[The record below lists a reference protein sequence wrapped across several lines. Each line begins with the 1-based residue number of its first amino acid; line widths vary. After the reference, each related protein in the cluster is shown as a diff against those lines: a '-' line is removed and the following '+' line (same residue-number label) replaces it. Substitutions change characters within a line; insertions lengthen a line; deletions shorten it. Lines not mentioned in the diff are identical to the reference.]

1 MKAIAIATTE
11 GKCLP
16 VLAASVT
23 FYVPQDVTVFLAG
36 SDIIFPRHR
45 TVNMPNDATNFG
57 DAYNAVVKR
66 AFEEGVDEVV
76 VCNDDIVFNPSTWK
90 LLGEDVAFLRDKS
103 IPLGWVAARSDY
115 ARGLQNIRLG
125 QGRMEFFRY
134 ETENLINITDV
145 IAPICSYIHKDAWV
159 DFPPLNWYS
168 DDVQCLDIQKRG
180 FQHAI
185 SRSYVHHVGS
195 QTCGRDAFRC
205 INDSRPWIEQNRPEL
220 AQIWFKNSQ
229 RKP

>member
-57 DAYNAVVKR
+57 DAYNAVVRR
-66 AFEEGVDEVV
+66 AFDEFHEVV

-125 QGRMEFFRY
+125 QGKMEWFRY

-145 IAPICSYIHKDAWV
+145 IAPICSYISKEAWV
-159 DFPPLNWYS
+159 DFPPINWYS
-168 DDVQCLDIQKRG
+168 DDVQCLDIQKKG

-185 SRSYVHHVGS
+185 SRAYVHHVGS
-195 QTCGRDAFRC
+195 QTCGFNAKEL
-205 INDSRPWIEQNRPEL
+205 IQSAQPWIKANRPEL
-220 AQIWFKNSQ
+220 YDLWF
-229 RKP
+229 RKKD

>member
-1 MKAIAIATTE
+1 VKAIAIATTE

-45 TVNMPNDATNFG
+45 TVNLPNDATNFG

-66 AFEEGVDEVV
+66 AFEEVDEVV

-168 DDVQCLDIQKRG
+168 DDVNCLDIQKKG

-185 SRSYVHHVGS
+185 SRAYVHHVGS
-195 QTCGRDAFRC
+195 QTCGFNAKEL
-205 INDSRPWIEQNRPEL
+205 IQSAQPWIKENRPEL
-220 AQIWFKNSQ
+220 YDLWF
-229 RKP
+229 RKKD

>member
-1 MKAIAIATTE
+1 MKAIAIATTQ

-45 TVNMPNDATNFG
+45 TVNLPNDATNFG
-57 DAYNAVVKR
+57 DAYNAVIRR
-66 AFEEGVDEVV
+66 AFQEFDEVV
-76 VCNDDIVFNPSTWK
+76 VCNHDIVFYPSTWK
-90 LLGEDVAFLRDKS
+90 LLGEDGAFLRDKI
-103 IPLGWVAARSDY
+103 IPLGWVAARSAY

-125 QGRMEFFRY
+125 QGKMEWFRY

-168 DDVQCLDIQKRG
+168 DDVQCLDIQKNG

-185 SRSYVHHVGS
+185 SRAYVHHVGS
-195 QTCGRDAFRC
+195 QTCGFNAKEL
-205 INDSRPWIEQNRPEL
+205 IQSAQPWIKAKRQEL
-220 AQIWFKNSQ
+220 
-229 RKP
+229 

>member
-1 MKAIAIATTE
+1 MKAIAIATTQ

-45 TVNMPNDATNFG
+45 TVNLPNDATNFG

-66 AFEEGVDEVV
+66 AFQEFHSVV

-125 QGRMEFFRY
+125 QGKMEWFRY

-145 IAPICSYIHKDAWV
+145 IAPICSYISKEAWV
-159 DFPPLNWYS
+159 DFPPINWYS
-168 DDVQCLDIQKRG
+168 DDVQCLDIQKKG

-185 SRSYVHHVGS
+185 SRAYVHHVGS
-195 QTCGRDAFRC
+195 QTCGFNAKEL
-205 INDSRPWIEQNRPEL
+205 IQSAQPWIKENRPEL
-220 AQIWFKNSQ
+220 YELWF
-229 RKP
+229 RKTD

>member
-45 TVNMPNDATNFG
+45 TVNLPNDATNFG

-66 AFEEGVDEVV
+66 AFEEFDEVV
-76 VCNDDIVFNPSTWK
+76 VCNDDIVFNPTTWK

-103 IPLGWVAARSDY
+103 IPLGWASARSDY

-125 QGRMEFFRY
+125 QGKMEWFRY

-145 IAPICSYIHKDAWV
+145 IAPICSYISKEAWV
-159 DFPPLNWYS
+159 DFPPINWYS
-168 DDVQCLDIQKRG
+168 DDVQCLDIQNKG

-185 SRSYVHHVGS
+185 SRAYVHHVGS
-195 QTCGRDAFRC
+195 QTCGFNAKEL
-205 INDSRPWIEQNRPEL
+205 IQSAQPWIKENRPEL
-220 AQIWFKNSQ
+220 YDLWF
-229 RKP
+229 RKKD

>member
-1 MKAIAIATTE
+1 MKAIAIATTK
-11 GKCLP
+11 GACLP
-16 VLAASVT
+16 VLAASIT

-36 SDIIFPRHR
+36 SEIILPRHR
-45 TVNMPNDATNFG
+45 TINLPNDADNFG

-66 AFEEGVDEVV
+66 AFDEFDEVV

-90 LLGEDVAFLRDKS
+90 LLGEDVTFLRDKS
-103 IPLGWVAARSDY
+103 IPLGWVSARSDY

-125 QGRMEFFRY
+125 QGKMEWFRY

-168 DDVQCLDIQKRG
+168 DDVQCLDIQKKG

-185 SRSYVHHVGS
+185 SRAYVHHVGS
-195 QTCGRDAFRC
+195 QTCGFNAKEL
-205 INDSRPWIEQNRPEL
+205 IQSAQPWIKANRPEL
-220 AQIWFKNSQ
+220 YDLWF
-229 RKP
+229 RKKD

>member
-66 AFEEGVDEVV
+66 AFEEVDEVV
-76 VCNDDIVFNPSTWK
+76 VCNDDIVFNPTTWK

-103 IPLGWVAARSDY
+103 IPLGWASARSDY

-125 QGRMEFFRY
+125 QGKMEWFRY

-145 IAPICSYIHKDAWV
+145 IAPICSYISKEAWV
-159 DFPPLNWYS
+159 DFPPINWYS
-168 DDVQCLDIQKRG
+168 DDVQCLDIQKKG

-185 SRSYVHHVGS
+185 SRAYVHHVGS
-195 QTCGRDAFRC
+195 QTCGFNAKEL
-205 INDSRPWIEQNRPEL
+205 IQSAQPWIKANRPEL
-220 AQIWFKNSQ
+220 YDLWF
-229 RKP
+229 RKTD

>member
-1 MKAIAIATTE
+1 MKAIVIATTE

-45 TVNMPNDATNFG
+45 TVNLPNDATNFG

-66 AFEEGVDEVV
+66 AFEEFDEVV

-125 QGRMEFFRY
+125 QGKMEWFRY

-185 SRSYVHHVGS
+185 SRSYAHHVGS
-195 QTCGRDAFRC
+195 QTCGFNAKEL
-205 INDSRPWIEQNRPEL
+205 IQSAQPWIKANRPEL
-220 AQIWFKNSQ
+220 YDLWF
-229 RKP
+229 RKKD

>member
-45 TVNMPNDATNFG
+45 TVNLPNDATNFG

-66 AFEEGVDEVV
+66 AFQEVDEVV

-125 QGRMEFFRY
+125 SGQISWFKY
-134 ETENLINITDV
+134 ETENLIQITDV
-145 IAPICSYIHKDAWV
+145 IAPICSYISKEAWV

-168 DDVQCLDIQKRG
+168 DDVQCLDIQKKG

-185 SRSYVHHVGS
+185 SRAYVHHVGS
-195 QTCGRDAFRC
+195 QTCGFNAKEL
-205 INDSRPWIEQNRPEL
+205 IQSAQPWIKANRPEL
-220 AQIWFKNSQ
+220 YDLWF
-229 RKP
+229 RKKD

>member
-45 TVNMPNDATNFG
+45 TVTLPNDATNFG

-66 AFEEGVDEVV
+66 AFEEVDEVV

-103 IPLGWVAARSDY
+103 IPLGWASARSDY

-125 QGRMEFFRY
+125 QGKMEWFRY

-145 IAPICSYIHKDAWV
+145 IAPICSYISKEAWV
-159 DFPPLNWYS
+159 DFPPINWYS
-168 DDVQCLDIQKRG
+168 DDVQCLDIQKNG

-185 SRSYVHHVGS
+185 SRAYVHHVGS
-195 QTCGRDAFRC
+195 QTCGFNAKEL
-205 INDSRPWIEQNRPEL
+205 IQSAQPWIKANRPEL
-220 AQIWFKNSQ
+220 YDLWF
-229 RKP
+229 RKKD

>member
-45 TVNMPNDATNFG
+45 TVNLPNDATNFG

-66 AFEEGVDEVV
+66 AFEEFDEVV
-76 VCNDDIVFNPSTWK
+76 VCNDDSVFNPTTWK

-103 IPLGWVAARSDY
+103 IPLGWASARSDY

-125 QGRMEFFRY
+125 QGKMEWFRY

-145 IAPICSYIHKDAWV
+145 IAPICSYISKEAWV
-159 DFPPLNWYS
+159 DFPPINWYS
-168 DDVQCLDIQKRG
+168 DDVQCLDIQKKG

-185 SRSYVHHVGS
+185 SRAYVHHVGS
-195 QTCGRDAFRC
+195 QTCGFNAKEL
-205 INDSRPWIEQNRPEL
+205 IQSAQPWIKANRPEL
-220 AQIWFKNSQ
+220 YDLWF
-229 RKP
+229 RKTD

>member
-45 TVNMPNDATNFG
+45 TVNLPNDATNFG

-66 AFEEGVDEVV
+66 AFEEVDEVV
-76 VCNDDIVFNPSTWK
+76 VCNDDIVFNPITWK

-103 IPLGWVAARSDY
+103 IPLGWASARSDY

-125 QGRMEFFRY
+125 QGKMEWFRY

-145 IAPICSYIHKDAWV
+145 IAPICSYISKEAWV
-159 DFPPLNWYS
+159 DFPPINWYS
-168 DDVQCLDIQKRG
+168 DDVQCLDIQKKG

-185 SRSYVHHVGS
+185 SRAYVHHVGS
-195 QTCGRDAFRC
+195 QTCGFNAKEL
-205 INDSRPWIEQNRPEL
+205 IQSAQPWIKANRPEL
-220 AQIWFKNSQ
+220 YDLWF
-229 RKP
+229 RKKD

>member
-66 AFEEGVDEVV
+66 AFEEVDEVV
-76 VCNDDIVFNPSTWK
+76 VCNDDIVFNPTTWK

-103 IPLGWVAARSDY
+103 IPLGWASARSDY

-125 QGRMEFFRY
+125 QGKMEWFRY

-145 IAPICSYIHKDAWV
+145 IAPICSYISKEAWV

-168 DDVQCLDIQKRG
+168 DDVQCLDIQNKG

-185 SRSYVHHVGS
+185 SRAYVHHVGS
-195 QTCGRDAFRC
+195 QTCGFNAKEL
-205 INDSRPWIEQNRPEL
+205 IQSAQPWIKANRPEL
-220 AQIWFKNSQ
+220 YDLWF
-229 RKP
+229 RKKD

>member
-45 TVNMPNDATNFG
+45 TVNLPNDATNFG

-66 AFEEGVDEVV
+66 AFEEVDEVV
-76 VCNDDIVFNPSTWK
+76 VCNDDIVFNPTTWK

-134 ETENLINITDV
+134 ETENIINIADV

-159 DFPPLNWYS
+159 DFPPINWYS
-168 DDVQCLDIQKRG
+168 DDVQCLDIQKKG

-185 SRSYVHHVGS
+185 SRAYVHHVGS
-195 QTCGRDAFRC
+195 QTCGFNAKEL
-205 INDSRPWIEQNRPEL
+205 IQSAQPWIKANRPEL
-220 AQIWFKNSQ
+220 YDLWF
-229 RKP
+229 RKT

>member
-45 TVNMPNDATNFG
+45 TVNLPNDATNFG

-66 AFEEGVDEVV
+66 AFEEVDEVV

-125 QGRMEFFRY
+125 SGQISWFRF
-134 ETENLINITDV
+134 ETENLIQITDV
-145 IAPICSYIHKDAWV
+145 IAPICGYIHKDAWV

-180 FQHAI
+180 FRHAI
-185 SRSYVHHVGS
+185 SRSYAHHVGS
-195 QTCGRDAFRC
+195 QTCGFNAKEL
-205 INDSRPWIEQNRPEL
+205 IQSAQPWIKANRPEL
-220 AQIWFKNSQ
+220 YELWFKGHD
-229 RKP
+229 

>member
-1 MKAIAIATTE
+1 MKAIAIATTQ

-23 FYVPQDVTVFLAG
+23 FYVPQDVTVFLSG

-45 TVNMPNDATNFG
+45 TVNLPNDATNFG

-66 AFEEGVDEVV
+66 AFEEVDEVV

-125 QGRMEFFRY
+125 QGKMEWFKY

-145 IAPICSYIHKDAWV
+145 IAPIASYISKEAWC

-168 DDVQCLDIQKRG
+168 DDVNCLDIQKKG

-185 SRSYVHHVGS
+185 SRAYVHHVGS
-195 QTCGRDAFRC
+195 QTCGFNAKEL
-205 INDSRPWIEQNRPEL
+205 IQSAQPWIKENRPEL
-220 AQIWFKNSQ
+220 YDLWF
-229 RKP
+229 RKKD

>member
-1 MKAIAIATTE
+1 MKAIAIATTQ

-45 TVNMPNDATNFG
+45 TVNLTNDATNFG

-66 AFEEGVDEVV
+66 AFEEVDEVV
-76 VCNDDIVFNPSTWK
+76 VCNDDIVFNPTTWK

-103 IPLGWVAARSDY
+103 IPLGWASARSDY

-125 QGRMEFFRY
+125 QGKMEWFRY

-145 IAPICSYIHKDAWV
+145 IAPICSYISKEAWV
-159 DFPPLNWYS
+159 DFPPINWYS
-168 DDVQCLDIQKRG
+168 DDVQCLDIQKKG

-185 SRSYVHHVGS
+185 SRAYVHHVGS
-195 QTCGRDAFRC
+195 QTCGFNAKEL
-205 INDSRPWIEQNRPEL
+205 IQSAQPWIKANRPEL
-220 AQIWFKNSQ
+220 YDLWF
-229 RKP
+229 RKKD